1 MDEINR
7 NLTDS
12 TPLMGIAIHTNL
24 ALTLTQTRHRHQ
36 RAYL

>member
-12 TPLMGIAIHTNL
+12 TPLMGIAIHTEPGPNP
-24 ALTLTQTRHRHQ
+24 TPD
-36 RAYL
+36 